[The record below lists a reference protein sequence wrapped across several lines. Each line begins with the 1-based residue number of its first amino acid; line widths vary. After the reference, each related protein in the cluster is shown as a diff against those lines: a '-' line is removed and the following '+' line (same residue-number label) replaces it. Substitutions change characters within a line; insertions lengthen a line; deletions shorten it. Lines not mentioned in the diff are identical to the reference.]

1 MSNAFVVYVRNEEQ
15 VLVMKRA
22 DSVSEFPLAWDGI
35 FGVGDA
41 NDLDVVF
48 QRIKEATGIESDKIT
63 HIRTGEPRGLAFGN
77 TNVMSYKGYFRPSNK
92 HKYKGD
98 HTNVIYR
105 S

>member
-15 VLVMKRA
+15 VLLMKRA

-41 NDLDVVF
+41 NDLDVVL

-77 TNVMSYKGYFRPSNK
+77 VLNEVCLLYTSPSPR
-92 HKYKGD
+92 D
-98 HTNVIYR
+98 VEESR
-105 S
+105 MPSSA